1 MIKNPFLK
9 RLSTKK
15 FQLNQLKIGLV
26 TILRVTKSIL
36 NYPERWGLGFTLTIK
51 WPLLYLVQTK
61 LTQKSFSPRVI
72 NHAKFQLNTI
82 RNGWVMVP
90 LEILQRCMEY
100 CSAAGSLFWIYRLDP
115 FHLESNHAKFQ
126 LNPLRNGWDIA
137 NTNICSW
144 WSGGWVGGVGG
155 WVGSGDYKA

>member
-82 RNGWVMVP
+82 RNG
-90 LEILQRCMEY
+90 
-100 CSAAGSLFWIYRLDP
+100 
-115 FHLESNHAKFQ
+115 
-126 LNPLRNGWDIA
+126 
-137 NTNICSW
+137 
-144 WSGGWVGGVGG
+144 
-155 WVGSGDYKA
+155 